1 MIKFKREIFSFS
13 IGYLISWLLSF
24 WAQAN
29 YLAHTLDHEVKK
41 ATGGSFLLA
50 RKCLTSGRKRFPS
63 YAAWNWWP
71 APFSVINVNPSYI
84 IVNLF
89 PMTWNK
95 NHNLL
100 SDPNLWYFNV
110 CFFFHLR
117 KICLEFVATSN
128 KIYILI

>member
-13 IGYLISWLLSF
+13 IGYLI

-50 RKCLTSGRKRFPS
+50 RKCLTSWRKRFPS

-71 APFSVINVNPSYI
+71 APFTVINVNPSYI
-84 IVNLF
+84 IVQPTNLF
-89 PMTWNK
+89 PMTSNK

-100 SDPNLWYFNV
+100 SDPNLWYFNSV
-110 CFFFHLR
+110 FFFFFHLW

-128 KIYILI
+128 KRYILI